1 MSDAYGNIIPAR
13 WIMPTRATKFE
24 QLVLVNWLQT
34 ELPATSRIARRTSR
48 LSGWR
53 NYELERLLLF
63 GHLPQSSSASRFTA
77 GASGFF
83 DL

>member
-24 QLVLVNWLQT
+24 QLVIVNWLQT

-48 LSGWR
+48 LTGWR
-53 NYELERLLLF
+53 NYEVYWYIR
-63 GHLPQSSSASRFTA
+63 SIDWTASMFVQ
-77 GASGFF
+77 
-83 DL
+83 